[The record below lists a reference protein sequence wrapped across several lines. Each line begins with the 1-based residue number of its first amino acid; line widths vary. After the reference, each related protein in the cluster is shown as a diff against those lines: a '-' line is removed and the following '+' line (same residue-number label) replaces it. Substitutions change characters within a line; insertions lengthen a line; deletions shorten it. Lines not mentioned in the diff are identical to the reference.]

1 MTVEELVEKYI
12 TLRDKKA
19 RIKAAYQEKTGAV
32 DAAMTQIEGI
42 LMKTFKEL
50 GVDSFKTKAGTA
62 YTSTRTSTS
71 VADWDSF
78 LGFIQANEAWEMLE
92 RRASKS
98 AVEQYRDTNDE
109 LPPGLNWREEITV
122 NIRRS

>member
-1 MTVEELVEKYI
+1 
-12 TLRDKKA
+12 
-19 RIKAAYQEKTGAV
+19 
-32 DAAMTQIEGI
+32 
-42 LMKTFKEL
+42 
-50 GVDSFKTKAGTA
+50 
-62 YTSTRTSTS
+62 
-71 VADWDSF
+71 
-78 LGFIQANEAWEMLE
+78 MLE